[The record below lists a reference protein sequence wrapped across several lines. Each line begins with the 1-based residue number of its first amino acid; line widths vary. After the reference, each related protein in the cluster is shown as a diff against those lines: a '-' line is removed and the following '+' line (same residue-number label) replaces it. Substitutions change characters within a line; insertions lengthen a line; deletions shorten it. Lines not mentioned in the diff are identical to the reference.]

1 MGKGSGSGGGRR
13 PAPPRGFPGRP
24 GKGSGG
30 QPRTNQWSPGP
41 MPGSSYNQ
49 PQLPGGYGRMRY
61 EPQQFSSYGV
71 PTSIAQPGV
80 FGWGESVSGLETPG
94 SRRQYGGQTW
104 TQGTGGRQWTDR
116 YGRGWGTD
124 PMQRQQQQFGGGP
137 GKGGRG
143 QPSPQQFPGGPGKGG
158 FQPPPQRFPGG
169 PGKGG
174 SQPPPRG
181 FPGGPGKGGGGYGQ
195 AQQLQ
200 QAQQTQQLQQQL
212 QGQRE
217 LAQQGVDTGYQNF
230 QRQREYPRQQLGA
243 LSQQLQGMPIQPAG
257 QRLTDFTGA
266 EQAAQARMPEYASP
280 AYEEM
285 MGRSAQEQQQ
295 LAGQQQALGAGLGGV
310 GMYGGMQDE
319 AAAEPARFAA
329 SPSKNG
335 IVGIGDFEQK
345 QIVAPKDQAVGI
357 GDFEQKQIADQ
368 PSVTPQK
375 WTPEEKAAWAA
386 RDQAPAPVI
395 PQKWTP
401 EQKAT
406 WGGWSPEQQQLAQGN
421 TALWTPQQQ
430 SAWGAGQPLPG
441 WSQAQQSAWGAGQPL
456 TGWTPQQQRDWRAG
470 TKPLSEVRW
479 TPAQQAAWRAAR
491 RANGG
496 IVGLYWPGGRVH

>member
-94 SRRQYGGQTW
+94 SRRQYGGETF
-104 TQGTGGRQWTDR
+104 TQGAGGRQWTDR

-158 FQPPPQRFPGG
+158 
-169 PGKGG
+169 
-174 SQPPPRG
+174 
-181 FPGGPGKGGGGYGQ
+181 GGYGQ
-195 AQQLQ
+195 AQQLGQ
-200 QAQQTQQLQQQL
+200 QLQPAQLQPAGAASPYFQDIMGRAAYEPQGQAQQLGQL
-212 QGQRE
+212 
-217 LAQQGVDTGYQNF
+217 
-230 QRQREYPRQQLGA
+230 
-243 LSQQLQGMPIQPAG
+243 
-257 QRLTDFTGA
+257 
-266 EQAAQARMPEYASP
+266 
-280 AYEEM
+280 
-285 MGRSAQEQQQ
+285 QQQ
-295 LAGQQQALGAGLGGV
+295 LAGQQQALGAGLGGGV

-375 WTPEEKAAWAA
+375 WTPEEKAAWAQREQA
-386 RDQAPAPVI
+386 PAPAPVI

>member
-94 SRRQYGGQTW
+94 SRRQYGGETF
-104 TQGTGGRQWTDR
+104 TQGAGGRQWTDR

-158 FQPPPQRFPGG
+158 
-169 PGKGG
+169 
-174 SQPPPRG
+174 
-181 FPGGPGKGGGGYGQ
+181 GGYGQ
-195 AQQLQ
+195 AQQQ
-200 QAQQTQQLQQQL
+200 QVLGTA
-212 QGQRE
+212 
-217 LAQQGVDTGYQNF
+217 YQDF
-230 QRQREYPRQQLGA
+230 QRQREYPRQQLDY
-243 LSQQLQGMPIQPAG
+243 LSNMIQGMPIQPAG

-266 EQAAQARMPEYASP
+266 EQAAQAGMPEYARP

-295 LAGQQQALGAGLGGV
+295 LAGQQQAQQAQQQLAGQQQALGAGLGGGV
-310 GMYGGMQDE
+310 GMYGGMQDG
-319 AAAEPARFAA
+319 AAAEPVRSYETYPDAAQQEQKTAWEQQQQQAAAPIPQRWTPPA

-401 EQKAT
+401 QQKAT

>member
-158 FQPPPQRFPGG
+158 
-169 PGKGG
+169 
-174 SQPPPRG
+174 
-181 FPGGPGKGGGGYGQ
+181 GGYGQ
-195 AQQLQ
+195 AQQLGQ
-200 QAQQTQQLQQQL
+200 QLQPAQLQPAGAASPYFQDIMGRAAYEPQGQAQQ
-212 QGQRE
+212 
-217 LAQQGVDTGYQNF
+217 
-230 QRQREYPRQQLGA
+230 LG
-243 LSQQLQGMPIQPAG
+243 
-257 QRLTDFTGA
+257 RL
-266 EQAAQARMPEYASP
+266 
-280 AYEEM
+280 
-285 MGRSAQEQQQ
+285 QQQ

-310 GMYGGMQDE
+310 GMYGGMQDG
-319 AAAEPARFAA
+319 AAAEPARSYETYPDAA
-329 SPSKNG
+329 QQ
-335 IVGIGDFEQK
+335 EQK
-345 QIVAPKDQAVGI
+345 TAWEQQQQQAAAPV
-357 GDFEQKQIADQ
+357 
-368 PSVTPQK
+368 PQR
-375 WTPEEKAAWAA
+375 WTPEEKASWA
-386 RDQAPAPVI
+386 
-395 PQKWTP
+395 
-401 EQKAT
+401 
-406 WGGWSPEQQQLAQGN
+406 QQQL
-421 TALWTPQQQ
+421 QQQ
-430 SAWGAGQPLPG
+430 LQQAQQQLQPPSDMMMTRSDTGESMTAEEYAARQAGYQPQTSPVPFQRSEVSRTPAPLERQQQRRLDQLRGRLSKLEGEVGIPPMLPQKPDMSIPPMLPQKPVFEGPLPG
-441 WSQAQQSAWGAGQPL
+441 PRLPAPPKAIPDISLPGWMAPQTPEVGIPPMLPQKPVFEGPLPGPRLPPTPPRGIRAIPRLGASRGVFAKNPS
-456 TGWTPQQQRDWRAG
+456 
-470 TKPLSEVRW
+470 K
-479 TPAQQAAWRAAR
+479 R
-491 RANGG
+491 R
-496 IVGLYWPGGRVH
+496 GGR